1 MRVDEE
7 KMRLLS
13 TVLIATGLLGL
24 NVQTIAAESGNPY
37 ADAYK
42 PLELRAKVLPPDEP
56 EPTIYKG
63 SDNKEADYQR
73 MLEKGFDLMGY
84 SSFEAGDIPAERLV
98 EHAKSVNAHL
108 VLVTTRRSGD
118 VPASIKIEQLRKKAK
133 EQNTDTVDL
142 DSLDQSSVRYT
153 YDASYWVKLAPPL
166 IGLHVRAPT
175 KNEKEKGLVVIAVI
189 KNSPAEK
196 ASLQE
201 LDIIQS
207 IGDEVLD
214 APETLSKAAQRYA
227 GQTVDVVFM
236 RHGDVNKTTMTLN
249 RAY

>member
-1 MRVDEE
+1 
-7 KMRLLS
+7 MRLLS
-13 TVLIATGLLGL
+13 IVLIVAGLFGL
-24 NVQTIAAESGNPY
+24 NVQAIAADTGNPY

-42 PLELRAKVLPPDEP
+42 PLEMRARILPPEEAEP
-56 EPTIYKG
+56 KVYRGT
-63 SDNKEADYQR
+63 DNKEADYQR
-73 MLEKGFDLMGY
+73 MLEKGFDLLGY

-98 EHAKSVNAHL
+98 EHARSVNAHL

-118 VPASIKIEQLRKKAK
+118 IPASIKIEQLRKKAK

-175 KNEKEKGLVVIAVI
+175 KSEKATGLVVIAVI
-189 KNSPAEK
+189 KDSPAEK

-207 IGDEVLD
+207 IGDEALGT
-214 APETLSKAAQRYA
+214 PETLTRAAQRYA

-236 RHGDVNKTTMTLN
+236 RHGEVNKTTMTLN
-249 RAY
+249 RAH